1 MAQKACAYQRHRRTL
16 HCLFSFAGIL
26 LVPVGASGA
35 GELTLSYVTGVPCL
49 CSFLMLSSHVLVV
62 FGSCSRRLAA
72 RNRSF
77 RRTGCVCAC
86 RPNSVGVAF
95 VRALD
100 HPFFRDFFFLSA
112 AIFAPFF

>member
-16 HCLFSFAGIL
+16 RCLFSFAGIL
-26 LVPVGASGA
+26 LVPVEASGA

-100 HPFFRDFFFLSA
+100 HPFFRDFFRGGGLYS
-112 AIFAPFF
+112 